1 LTRVN
6 LFDKNIAFRIP
17 IFSYLMNK
25 SSKEDYLFGCE
36 SITPIDG
43 KYSSKTKILSKYF
56 SDYALTK
63 YRLFIEI
70 KYFIKLS
77 ETKLFTLNKNEIIFV
92 ENIYKNFDLSE
103 YSKIKKIE
111 VETLHDIKAIEYYLR
126 QKFGKINRHSS
137 FIHWGIT
144 SEDINNLAYSLI
156 LKNYNSEILPS
167 KLEEIIGCLTM
178 LAKSSIDIPILA
190 RTHGQPAVA
199 TTFGKEIG
207 NYIYRLKKQK
217 VKIQNYK
224 FEGKLNGAVGNFNS
238 MDLVCPEIDWI
249 KFSKNFISDLGLHP
263 NLFTTQILHYDNY
276 IEYFQTINLING
288 ILLDLSTNIWNY
300 IMLGILKQKKL
311 KGEVGSSTMPQK
323 INPINFENAEGNL
336 QLANSLFEL
345 FSRKLVTSRLQRDLS
360 DSTVRRSFGSA
371 FAYSIIAWQSLISG
385 LQKISINEDF
395 AKEELNNHWEILSEP
410 LQTYLKTK
418 GDKKAYETLKDL
430 TQGKIITKE
439 IYLDILDGLKIV
451 DIKFRKLTP
460 EKYLGL
466 SKKLTKQI
474 INFKNK

>member
-1 LTRVN
+1 
-6 LFDKNIAFRIP
+6 
-17 IFSYLMNK
+17 MNK
-25 SSKEDYLFGCE
+25 SNKEDFLFGCE

-43 KYSSKTKILSKYF
+43 KYSSKTKTLSKYF

-77 ETKLFTLNKNEIIFV
+77 ETKLFSLSKNEIIFV
-92 ENIYKNFDLSE
+92 ENIYKEFNFTE
-103 YSKIKKIE
+103 YSKIKTIE
-111 VETLHDIKAIEYYLR
+111 GKTLHDIKAIEYYLR
-126 QKFGKINRHSS
+126 QKFEKSKINKRSS

-144 SEDINNLAYSLI
+144 SEDINNLTYSLI
-156 LKNYNSEILPS
+156 LKNFNSEILFF
-167 KLEEIIGCLTM
+167 KLKEIIDSLTM
-178 LAKSSIDIPILA
+178 LVKSSIDMPILA

-207 NYIYRLKKQK
+207 NYIFRLKKQK
-217 VKIQNYK
+217 AKIQNYK

-238 MDLVCPEIDWI
+238 MDLICPEIDWI
-249 KFSKNFISDLGLHP
+249 KFSKNFISSLGLNP
-263 NLFTTQILHYDNY
+263 NIFTTQILHYDNY
-276 IEYFQTINLING
+276 IEYFQIVNLTNG

-336 QLANSLFEL
+336 QLANSLLEL

-371 FAYSIIAWQSLISG
+371 FAYSIIAWQSLILG
-385 LQKISINEDF
+385 LQKISINEEF

-410 LQTYLKTK
+410 LQTYLKIK
-418 GDKKAYETLKDL
+418 GDEKAYETLKNM

-439 IYLDILDGLKIV
+439 IYLNILDELKITE
-451 DIKFRKLTP
+451 IKFRKLTP

>member
-1 LTRVN
+1 
-6 LFDKNIAFRIP
+6 
-17 IFSYLMNK
+17 MNK
-25 SSKEDYLFGCE
+25 SNKTDYLFGCE

-43 KYSSKTKILSKYF
+43 KYSSKTKILSPYF

-63 YRLFIEI
+63 YRLYVEI

-77 ETKLFTLNKNEIIFV
+77 DTKLFSLNKNEILFV
-92 ENIYKNFDLSE
+92 ENIFKNFSLSE
-103 YSKIKKIE
+103 YSKIKAIE
-111 VETLHDIKAIEYYLR
+111 NTTLHDVKAIEYYVR
-126 QKFGKINRHSS
+126 EKFENGKINKYSA
-137 FIHWGIT
+137 FIHWGVT
-144 SEDINNLAYSLI
+144 SEDVNNLAYSLI
-156 LKNYNSEILPS
+156 LKDFNSNILIN
-167 KLEEIIGCLTM
+167 KLHEIIDSLTM
-178 LAKSSIDIPILA
+178 LVKSTIDVPILA

-217 VKIQNYK
+217 NKILNFK

-238 MDLVCPEIDWI
+238 MDLICPRIDWI
-249 KFSKNFISDLGLHP
+249 KFSKNFVKELNLYP
-263 NLFTTQILHYDNY
+263 NLYTTQILHYDNY
-276 IEYFQTINLING
+276 IEYFQTIHLVNG

-300 IMLGILKQKKL
+300 IMLGILKQKKI

-336 QLANSLFEL
+336 QLANNLLEL

-371 FAYSIIAWQSLISG
+371 FAYSIVAWESLILG
-385 LQKISINEDF
+385 LQKISINEEF

-410 LQTYLKTK
+410 LQTYLKIK
-418 GDKKAYETLKDL
+418 GDEKAYETLKNM

-439 IYLDILDGLKIV
+439 IYLDILDKLKIS
-451 DIKFRKLTP
+451 DEKFRDLTP
-460 EKYLGL
+460 GKYLGL
-466 SKKLTKQI
+466 SKKLANQI
-474 INFKNK
+474 INLKLK